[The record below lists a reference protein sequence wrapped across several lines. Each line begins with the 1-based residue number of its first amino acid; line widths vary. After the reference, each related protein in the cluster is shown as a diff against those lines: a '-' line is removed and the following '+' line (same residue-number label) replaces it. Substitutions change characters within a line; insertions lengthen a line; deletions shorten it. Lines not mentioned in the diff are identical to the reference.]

1 MIAGRVRGLASP
13 NALMRRVFFVIAL
26 LCLLAPA
33 GALASVKGG
42 KRVVEDCRED
52 GELKGHYSQSDYEYA
67 LAHLPSDLNAY
78 TNCEEVIRA
87 ARRADAGGGTHSGGA
102 GGGGGG
108 GGGSTVPPVGS
119 APAPPPAAPTSA
131 EKQTIR
137 QAGKSPGPVG
147 VGGGPPITPGGP
159 GITTT
164 SFTRAIPGPMVL
176 VIALLL
182 VGALAAA
189 GPAIRSR
196 VLARRTG

>member
-1 MIAGRVRGLASP
+1 MIVCRVRGVASP
-13 NALMRRVFFVIAL
+13 FALMRRVFFVIAL
-26 LCLLAPA
+26 LCLLAPG

-42 KRVVEDCRED
+42 KRLVKECADT
-52 GELKGHYSQSDYEYA
+52 GEIKGRYTQSDFDYA
-67 LAHLPSDLNAY
+67 LSHIPSDTNAY
-78 TNCEEVIRA
+78 TNCEEAIRA
-87 ARRADAGGGTHSGGA
+87 ARRAAAGGGTHSG

-108 GGGSTVPPVGS
+108 GGGSTTPPVGS

-147 VGGGPPITPGGP
+147 IGGGPPITPGGP

-164 SFTRAIPGPMVL
+164 SFTRAVPGPMVL
-176 VIALLL
+176 VIVLLL

>member
-42 KRVVEDCRED
+42 KRLVKECADT
-52 GELKGHYSQSDYEYA
+52 GEIKGRYTQSDFDYA
-67 LAHLPSDLNAY
+67 LSHIPSDTNAY
-78 TNCEEVIRA
+78 TNCDEAIRA
-87 ARRADAGGGTHSGGA
+87 ARRAAAGGGAHS
-102 GGGGGG
+102 G
-108 GGGSTVPPVGS
+108 GGGSGGGGPTAPPVDS

-137 QAGKSPGPVG
+137 HASTSPARVG

-182 VGALAAA
+182 VGAIAAA